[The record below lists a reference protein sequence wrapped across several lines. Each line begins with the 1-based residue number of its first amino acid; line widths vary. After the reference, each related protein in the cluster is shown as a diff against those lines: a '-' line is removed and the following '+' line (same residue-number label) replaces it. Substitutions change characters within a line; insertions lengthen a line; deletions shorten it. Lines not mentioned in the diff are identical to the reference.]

1 MDATTTQCKVHQCFN
16 CPGETEYFCK
26 SCSCD
31 LCSQCNV
38 NHVENLKTIEHDVVL
53 HREKFNYISKQE
65 ICMRHPSK
73 DYRNYC
79 ELCKLPV
86 CYHCRKHR
94 KHKQQDIEI
103 AYETKLQQHRK
114 TVNTIRSE
122 ALFYKHILLAGIK
135 SDVKTCLTE
144 FSLFQSKVLTK
155 VQKVKDWIDY
165 AIEDLMYNVFLFL
178 WFQTRMFKTEDR
190 NAQTSCLYPAIWTQI
205 WTVSKSAL
213 QFLLATKILRLPQM
227 HRTLHTSQVS
237 MTETRNKRSVIELLS
252 GIEIIERGKRH
263 IVSNRL
269 MELMPKTG
277 LHLFLTLT
285 GVNCCHHM
293 SCETLKCACVRDD
306 DDDNSRLKNTT
317 SEIEHHLK
325 DFNDSDD
332 RHL

>member
-1 MDATTTQCKVHQCFN
+1 M
-16 CPGETEYFCK
+16 
-26 SCSCD
+26 
-31 LCSQCNV
+31 
-38 NHVENLKTIEHDVVL
+38 L

-103 AYETKLQQHRK
+103 AYETKLQQHRE

-165 AIEDLMYNVFLFL
+165 AIEDLMYNVFCSFD
-178 WFQTRMFKTEDR
+178 FKHG
-190 NAQTSCLYPAIWTQI
+190 CLKQ
-205 WTVSKSAL
+205 
-213 QFLLATKILRLPQM
+213 KIEML
-227 HRTLHTSQVS
+227 
-237 MTETRNKRSVIELLS
+237 
-252 GIEIIERGKRH
+252 
-263 IVSNRL
+263 
-269 MELMPKTG
+269 
-277 LHLFLTLT
+277 
-285 GVNCCHHM
+285 
-293 SCETLKCACVRDD
+293 
-306 DDDNSRLKNTT
+306 
-317 SEIEHHLK
+317 
-325 DFNDSDD
+325 
-332 RHL
+332 RHLAFIQQFEHRYEQSVKVRYNFSWPPRSFDSPRCIVHSTPVRFPWLRRVTRGVWLSYWVELKS